1 MLPNSEARLSVD
13 LESQVAAF
21 VRSYIHASGGGESS
35 GEQDA
40 LRWACA
46 GLEWLLGGLL
56 QGSEG
61 WTGWVDGIFPAT
73 DMFPDALK
81 VVSPIELT
89 VRGSALWGKAS
100 RGPFWIEPFLA
111 TVWISENTDAIVRYS
126 LKFADATRGLGTVP
140 YGKHLR
146 RPDWFFP
153 VEWLFTFSRGVNE
166 GEASQG
172 E

>member
-1 MLPNSEARLSVD
+1 VPNSEARVSDFD
-13 LESQVAAF
+13 LESKVAEF
-21 VRSYIHASGGGESS
+21 IRSYIRASRGGDSS
-35 GEQDA
+35 EEQDA

-46 GLEWLLGGLL
+46 GLERLLGGLL

-61 WTGWVDGIFPAT
+61 WTGWVDGILPAT

-81 VVSPIELT
+81 VISPVELT

-111 TVWISENTDAIVRYS
+111 TVRISENTDAIVSYD

-140 YGKHLR
+140 YGEHLR

-153 VEWLFTFSRGVNE
+153 VEWLFTFSKEATE
-166 GEASQG
+166 GEVSQRA
-172 E
+172 